1 MVDSA
6 DGPAGWTRLVAGTI
20 FYFTCV
26 VVVYQNQS
34 LQMRQRVS
42 SLAAGI
48 PPFLV
53 FFWREN
59 PARQRAPPILRS
71 KVLGKKNCAPERT
84 VDQKRADN
92 PGLERAG
99 VRLFLWSNLSFFRLS
114 ILFWILG
121 RG

>member
-1 MVDSA
+1 M
-6 DGPAGWTRLVAGTI
+6 AGTI

-42 SLAAGI
+42 SLAAEI

-71 KVLGKKNCAPERT
+71 KVLGTKNVLKNCAPERT

-92 PGLERAG
+92 PGSERTG
-99 VRLFLWSNLSFFRLS
+99 VGHF
-114 ILFWILG
+114 
-121 RG
+121 

>member
-1 MVDSA
+1 
-6 DGPAGWTRLVAGTI
+6 VAGTI
-20 FYFTCV
+20 FHFTCV

-42 SLAAGI
+42 SLAAEI

-53 FFWREN
+53 FFGAKIQHVSEN
-59 PARQRAPPILRS
+59 RPYCG
-71 KVLGKKNCAPERT
+71 LGFGHKKCAKKICAPERT

-99 VRLFLWSNLSFFRLS
+99 VRLFFVVKSE
-114 ILFWILG
+114 LF
-121 RG
+121 

>member
-1 MVDSA
+1 
-6 DGPAGWTRLVAGTI
+6 VAGTI

-42 SLAAGI
+42 SLAAEI

-71 KVLGKKNCAPERT
+71 KVLGTKNVLKKICAPERT

-99 VRLFLWSNLSFFRLS
+99 VRLFFCGQ
-114 ILFWILG
+114 I
-121 RG
+121 